1 MRLNKGIVLI
11 LFVLLVADICYLLYP
26 VTQHTSINIVL
37 QRLNIAKSVPLW
49 VAIAIFC
56 LLWIMLEI
64 DVRRQK
70 HTNAHGSAHY
80 ATQKEARSFL
90 HHTFLRRR
98 KTDKSSLL
106 VLGKYK
112 GKVISLTEKQ
122 QESNVLLTASIG
134 AGKSSRVIIPNLL
147 REQGARS
154 LFISD
159 VKGELSRLTSG
170 AVARYHEVW
179 IFAPMSPKESVSYN
193 PLSFIQTVEDAQE
206 LAACWVSNTGK
217 SDEQYWA
224 NVAKKLIVAVMLH
237 LKEAEPNAD
246 FSRVA
251 DMLCN
256 LSYEELKST
265 LLNSTSVTAKN
276 EVQTFFDYLTLNP
289 KLIGSVM
296 TDISTRF
303 QLLVS
308 DQVKAVT
315 SRNDIDFTAM
325 TERPI
330 ALYLSIPRRYAERY
344 QPLLACFMMQMF
356 SVWEQIASTT
366 GQLPRGIMCYL
377 DEFANLGYI
386 PNISGYISTA
396 RSSRIA
402 LLIVLQ
408 SFNQLDEKY
417 GQEVRKNI
425 LSQTTTHLLLSGA
438 GMEET
443 EYYSQRIG
451 NSTIQKETE
460 SISPSEN
467 IFTNA
472 ISKTKDETG
481 RRLLMS
487 DEIRTMLTNRMLMI
501 PSTSAPILL
510 QTTPYFSD
518 RSLKDLVKIVPP
530 KQKGSLPIQHE
541 LNEELNAKTQ
551 EKIKEETTEKEQLFF
566 LDE

>member
-1 MRLNKGIVLI
+1 MKPNKLIVLI
-11 LFVLLVADICYLLYP
+11 LFVFLMADLVYLFYPFIHVLSNHSSDSSIMRITTSVFFWLAILLFGLMWLMV
-26 VTQHTSINIVL
+26 
-37 QRLNIAKSVPLW
+37 
-49 VAIAIFC
+49 
-56 LLWIMLEI
+56 EI
-64 DVRRQK
+64 DARARK
-70 HTNAHGSAHY
+70 HTTAHGSAHY
-80 ATQKEARSFL
+80 ATQNETRPFS
-90 HHTFLRRR
+90 HHALLGRR
-98 KTDKSSLL
+98 KKSKKSSLL
-106 VLGKYK
+106 VLGKYHK
-112 GKVISLTEKQ
+112 KVISLTEHQ
-122 QESNVLLTASIG
+122 QESNTLLTASIG

-147 REQGARS
+147 LEQGNRS

-170 AVARYHEVW
+170 AVARYHSVW
-179 IFAPMSPKESVSYN
+179 IFAPMTPTQSASYN

-206 LAACWVSNTGK
+206 LASCWVSNTGK
-217 SDEQYWA
+217 SEEQFWS
-224 NVAKKLIVAVMLH
+224 NVAKKLMVAVMMH
-237 LKEAEPNAD
+237 LKKAEPKAA

-251 DMLCN
+251 DMLCF
-256 LSYEELKST
+256 LSYEELKMA
-265 LLNSTSVTAKN
+265 LVNSPSIEARN
-276 EVQTFFDYLTLNP
+276 EIRTFFEYLALNP

-303 QLLVS
+303 QLLAS
-308 DQVKAVT
+308 DQVRAVT
-315 SRNDIDFTAM
+315 AKNDIDFVAM
-325 TERPI
+325 THKPV

-356 SVWEQIASTT
+356 AVWEQVASVT

-417 GQEVRKNI
+417 GPEIKKNI
-425 LSQTTTHLLLSGA
+425 LSQTTTHLLLPGA
-438 GMEET
+438 GLEET

-460 SISPSEN
+460 SFTGEN
-467 IFTNA
+467 VFNAA
-472 ISKTKDETG
+472 ISRTKDETG

-487 DEIRTMLTNRMLMI
+487 DEIRTMSDNHMLMI
-501 PSTSAPILL
+501 SSTSAPILL
-510 QTTPYFSD
+510 KTTPYFRD
-518 RSLKDLVKIVPP
+518 RSLKDLTQILPP
-530 KQKGSLPIQHE
+530 LQDKSTQNESIQQPIDPDE
-541 LNEELNAKTQ
+541 MVEEI
-551 EKIKEETTEKEQLFF
+551 EKPEQQFF